1 MIPLIAWG
9 AVAALGTFGGILYW
23 GHERAKLKNGDTAYV
38 PASALQLASPLA
50 IPIKIDSLAA
60 NGLVKVENVL
70 MSPST
75 SIAGGVRTASGSA
88 GKEVGISV
96 QLKFPVSSVVT
107 IERAGQKFLNP
118 EKKS

>member
-9 AVAALGTFGGILYW
+9 AIAAFGTFGGILYW

-50 IPIKIDSLAA
+50 IPLKIDSLAA
-60 NGLVKVENVL
+60 NDLVKVENVAL
-70 MSPST
+70 GPST
-75 SIAGGVRTASGSA
+75 SIAGGTRTASGSA

-96 QLKFPVSSVVT
+96 MLKFPVSAVDT
-107 IERAGQKFLNP
+107 IERNGQKFLNP

>member
-9 AVAALGTFGGILYW
+9 AIAALGTFGGILYW

-60 NGLVKVENVL
+60 NGLVKLDNVAL
-70 MSPST
+70 GAST
-75 SIAGGVRTASGSA
+75 SIAGGIHMAAGNA

-96 QLKFPVSSVVT
+96 VLKFPVSAVDT
-107 IERAGQKFLNP
+107 IERNGQKFVNP